1 VIIQPDYYKHLKKMG
16 EWEHMRLQRTRN
28 NPGTEYTRLSCCLAV
43 EKWMNGMQL
52 LIPVQIGSI
61 PEGASTYE
69 VELGEERLLWHNS
82 S

>member
-1 VIIQPDYYKHLKKMG
+1 
-16 EWEHMRLQRTRN
+16 
-28 NPGTEYTRLSCCLAV
+28 LAV

-82 S
+82 Q